1 MLGKSIEHILT
12 STPEIFTLV
21 ENRVYPISSNAEALP
36 SIYYNVSVVPHYNNN
51 GQQMQDWTVGVLTM
65 CLSYS
70 QAWDLAKLIMKAF
83 HSKRRR
89 TVQEVKYTEVRC
101 TLIRDD
107 YEFQVGSFGHILEF
121 DIRTQ
126 NLI

>member
-12 STPEIFTLV
+12 TNAAINALV
-21 ENRVYPISSNAEALP
+21 ENRVYPISANSEGLP
-36 SIYYNVSVVPHYNNN
+36 AIYYSVSVIPHYNNN
-51 GQQMQDWTVGVLTM
+51 GQQMQNWTVSVLTM

-70 QAWDLAKLIMKAF
+70 QAWDLAKLIMRAF
-83 HSKRRR
+83 HAKRRR
-89 TVQEVKYTEVRC
+89 TVETVKYTEVRC
-101 TLIRDD
+101 TLIKDD